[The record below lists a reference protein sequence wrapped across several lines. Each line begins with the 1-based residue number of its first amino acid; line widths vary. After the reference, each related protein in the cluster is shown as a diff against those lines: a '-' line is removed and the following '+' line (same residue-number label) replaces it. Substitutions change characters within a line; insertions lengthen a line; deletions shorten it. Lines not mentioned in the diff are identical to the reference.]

1 MLVCRCDGH
10 RVYQTAAGVY
20 SDVALHPEFPL
31 ISLFRLV
38 HFRISGFLRILGGAG
53 SIDDVG
59 VYNGAAL
66 HHVSGL
72 HHNMVDRVEKTA
84 CSGHS
89 LPKDDGI
96 CTALF
101 HPEPPPS

>member
-10 RVYQTAAGVY
+10 RVNQTAACVY

-31 ISLFRLV
+31 IALFRLV
-38 HFRISGFLRILGGAG
+38 HFRIPGFLRILGGAG
-53 SIDDVG
+53 SIDDGG

-72 HHNMVDRVEKTA
+72 YHDAVDCIKEQLVQAVCLQKMTESA
-84 CSGHS
+84 
-89 LPKDDGI
+89 
-96 CTALF
+96 
-101 HPEPPPS
+101 